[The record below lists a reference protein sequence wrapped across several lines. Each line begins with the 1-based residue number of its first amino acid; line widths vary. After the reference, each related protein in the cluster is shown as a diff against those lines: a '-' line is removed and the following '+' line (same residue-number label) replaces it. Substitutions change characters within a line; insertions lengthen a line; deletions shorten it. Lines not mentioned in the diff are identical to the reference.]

1 MRFGQ
6 LAAPL
11 NAKSV
16 EDTGFY
22 RYFRLLSRNDV
33 GSDPQRLGMQGRAL
47 LEQATAR
54 LRRHPRA
61 LLALA
66 THDHKRGA
74 DSRARLA
81 VLSTCPREWQG
92 AVQCWRRMAATA
104 GMPVP
109 LPGAEAY
116 ALWQALVAAWPMHG
130 APAPTSHRGWCSG

>member
-1 MRFGQ
+1 EALDGAARAALDLLLAVLPGEAQAERALRVRFGQ

-66 THDHKRGA
+66 THDHKRG
-74 DSRARLA
+74 
-81 VLSTCPREWQG
+81 
-92 AVQCWRRMAATA
+92 
-104 GMPVP
+104 
-109 LPGAEAY
+109 
-116 ALWQALVAAWPMHG
+116 
-130 APAPTSHRGWCSG
+130 